1 MTIITRVDIRSSSRP
16 ASTMQTI
23 TRIADLR
30 DVVTNWRLGRESIA
44 FVPTMGNLHL
54 GHASLMAAAHL
65 HGRRVI
71 SSIFVNPLQFGP
83 SEDFSAYP
91 RTPDDDGNLLSE
103 YGVDVLFQPTVEEM
117 YPEGSVGSTVV
128 DVPGLTDVL
137 CGAFRPGHFQ
147 GVATVVVK
155 LFCLV
160 QPDVAIFGEK
170 DYQQLT
176 VIRRVVQD
184 LNLPVAIVGAPTVR
198 AEDGLALSS
207 RNRYLNAEER
217 ATAPAIYRAL
227 DKARRRLEEGDTAY
241 ASIETEGLAAIGA
254 AGIKPDYFEVRTAA
268 RLERPTERDV
278 HLVVLAAG
286 RLGKARLIDNLQCTA
301 PIRK

>member
-1 MTIITRVDIRSSSRP
+1 
-16 ASTMQTI
+16 MQTI
-23 TRIADLR
+23 TRIAQLR
-30 DVVTNWRLGRESIA
+30 ELVTNWRLGRESIA

-91 RTPDDDGNLLSE
+91 RTPDDDESLLRE
-103 YGVDVLFQPTVEEM
+103 YGVDALFHPTVEEM
-117 YPEGSVGSTVV
+117 YPQGSVGSTVV

-155 LFCLV
+155 LLCLV

-184 LNLPVAIVGAPTVR
+184 LNLPVKIVGAPTVR

-207 RNRYLNAEER
+207 RNRYLSAEER
-217 ATAPAIYRAL
+217 ARAPAIYRAL
-227 DKARRRLEEGDTAY
+227 DAVRRRLEAGDTDY
-241 ASIETEGLAAIGA
+241 ASMEAGGLASITA
-254 AGIKPDYFEVRTAA
+254 AGIRPDYFEVRTAD
-268 RLERPTERDV
+268 RLDRPTGEEVD
-278 HLVVLAAG
+278 LVVLAAG
-286 RLGKARLIDNLQCTA
+286 RLGKARLIDNLQCRA
-301 PIRK
+301 PLRK

>member
-1 MTIITRVDIRSSSRP
+1 
-16 ASTMQTI
+16 MQTI
-23 TRIADLR
+23 TRIAQLR
-30 DVVTNWRLGRESIA
+30 ELVTNWRLARESIA

-83 SEDFSAYP
+83 SEDFGAYP
-91 RTPDDDGNLLSE
+91 RTPDDDESLLRE
-103 YGVDVLFQPTVEEM
+103 YGVDALFHPTVDEM
-117 YPEGSVGSTVV
+117 YPQGSAGSTVV

-155 LFCLV
+155 LLCLV

-184 LNLPVAIVGAPTVR
+184 LNLPVTIVGAPTVR

-207 RNRYLNAEER
+207 RNRYLGPDER
-217 ATAPAIYRAL
+217 ARAPALYRAL
-227 DKARRRLEEGDTAY
+227 DAARRRLEAGDTDY
-241 ASIETEGLAAIGA
+241 ASIEAEGLASITAAAIR
-254 AGIKPDYFEVRTAA
+254 PDYFEVRTAD
-268 RLERPTERDV
+268 RLDRPTGDEV
-278 HLVVLAAG
+278 ELVVLAAG
-286 RLGKARLIDNLQCTA
+286 RLGKARLIDNLQCRA
-301 PIRK
+301 PVRR

>member
-1 MTIITRVDIRSSSRP
+1 
-16 ASTMQTI
+16 MQTI
-23 TRIADLR
+23 TRIAELR
-30 DVVTNWRLGRESIA
+30 EVVTEWRLGRESIA
-44 FVPTMGNLHL
+44 FVPTMGNLHM

-91 RTPDDDGNLLSE
+91 RTPDDDGSLLRE
-103 YGVDVLFQPTVEEM
+103 YGVDALFHPTVDEM
-117 YPEGSVGSTVV
+117 YPQGSVGSTVI

-155 LFCLV
+155 LLCLV

-184 LNLPVAIVGAPTVR
+184 LNVPVRIVGAPTVR

-207 RNRYLNAEER
+207 RNRYLSVEER

-227 DKARRRLEEGDTAY
+227 DRARRRLEAGDADF
-241 ASIETEGLAAIGA
+241 AAIEAEGLAAVSA
-254 AGIKPDYFEVRTAA
+254 AGIKPDYFEVRTAD
-268 RLERPTERDV
+268 RLERPGEDDSE
-278 HLVVLAAG
+278 LVVLTAG
-286 RLGKARLIDNLQCTA
+286 RLGKARLIDNLQCRA
-301 PIRK
+301 PVRK